1 MVYIA
6 RISILYSSTYSRWCD
21 FPCTQYIYLTIY
33 FSKKYEKMVL
43 IHKSHICLFYKMHA
57 GMQHV
62 FKLVN
67 TQSTKNDKLS
77 GVLVVYATS
86 DCINRW

>member
-1 MVYIA
+1 MH
-6 RISILYSSTYSRWCD
+6 
-21 FPCTQYIYLTIY
+21 TIY
-33 FSKKYEKMVL
+33 IFDNIFLKKNMKKMVL
-43 IHKSHICLFYKMHA
+43 IHKSHICFFYKMHA

>member
-1 MVYIA
+1 M
-6 RISILYSSTYSRWCD
+6 
-21 FPCTQYIYLTIY
+21 
-33 FSKKYEKMVL
+33 KKMVL

-86 DCINRW
+86 DCINR